1 MRRVLLPLLF
11 LSTLLTAESRWTIR
25 VVDPD
30 GRPISGARVVVHTYT
45 KEIHYPGPDYLTDF
59 TDSNGEVHV
68 PAGSDVQHAE
78 IYAVGF
84 KAAEPLCDTCSQ
96 PQEITTYRLKLAP
109 KSDEVQVTAT
119 GTEITGTDSGTVPFA
134 LDLNAIEAM
143 QPTAVSEA
151 IRFLPG
157 AVVNNQGRRGG
168 LASLFVRG
176 GESRYNKF
184 IVDGVTVNDV
194 GGTFDFGVVPTQ
206 EFERIEFVRG
216 AESAL
221 YGTDAMTS
229 TLQTFSQTGSTRV
242 PELRFGAD
250 GGTFG
255 TAHGYAALSGVIRKF
270 DYNVFGDQSNSEGQ
284 GVNDEY
290 SNSSQG
296 ANLGYSFSSRLAA
309 RLRVRHSNNRSGI
322 QSFWGYQGQ
331 LPLPQD
337 IDQFAR
343 QNNFLASA
351 EITATHGRFQHRFS
365 GQEYHHVRLNN
376 DSVADRGCSFPIFD
390 CGFND
395 NFNMNRAAFE
405 YRGEWDGVLLPV
417 LGARAVYGY
426 RFEDEN
432 GFVNQDFSG
441 FIINSHGLR
450 RNHELFGEAIF
461 NTERASVILG
471 GRFVH
476 NESFG
481 DKGLPRVAASY
492 RLLGEHGS
500 LTGTTLR
507 FAYGRG
513 FKEPR
518 LEESFGAVGAFGL
531 VTLPNPK
538 LGPEENRSIETGFT
552 QGLFHQRVS
561 LSATYFNNKFS
572 KLIIFNTDP
581 VTFVSQYI
589 NIGNALAHGAEFE
602 LHSRITDRVSLDSSY
617 TYTST
622 QVLESDASNPVFN
635 PGAPLL
641 RRPKHAGQLLLNYVG
656 KKWGGNLGGSFIGR
670 RPDSDFFVL
679 PIPITSVA
687 GYARFDLGG
696 WYAVN
701 KRVTAYANIENLLNQ
716 RYQEV
721 AGYPALKANFR
732 AGLRFRIGGE

>member
-1 MRRVLLPLLF
+1 MRRVLSFFSLLVF
-11 LSTLLTAESRWTIR
+11 LASAFAANDVRVR
-25 VVDPD
+25 VVAPD
-30 GRPISGARVVVHTYT
+30 GTAVAGARV
-45 KEIHYPGPDYLTDF
+45 
-59 TDSNGEVHV
+59 SS
-68 PAGSDVQHAE
+68 GSDVRYTSPEGEVTLRAADVSSIE
-78 IYAVGF
+78 VLAKGF
-84 KAAEPLCDTCSQ
+84 KEVRNCNSCTNESGVTVVKLHLAE
-96 PQEITTYRLKLAP
+96 R
-109 KSDEVQVTAT
+109 SDVVQVTAT
-119 GTEITGTDSGTVPFA
+119 QSEVPGSLTGIVPFTIDHGV
-134 LDLNAIEAM
+134 LEAQ
-143 QPTAVSEA
+143 QPTALSES
-151 IRFLPG
+151 IRFFPG

-176 GESRYNKF
+176 GESRFNKV

-206 EFERIEFVRG
+206 EFDRVEFVRG

-229 TLQTFSQTGSTRV
+229 TLQTFSRTGTTEL

-250 GGTFG
+250 GGTFA
-255 TAHGYAALSGVIRKF
+255 TAHGYASLAGAYKRF
-270 DYNVFGDQSNSEGQ
+270 DYNVFGDQFNTEGQ

-296 ANLGYSFSSRLAA
+296 ANLGYTFSSHVAA
-309 RLRVRHSNNRSGI
+309 RLRVRHSNNRTGV
-322 QSFWGYQGQ
+322 QSFWDYEGQ
-331 LPLPQD
+331 TPLPPDQ
-337 IDQFAR
+337 DQFAR
-343 QNNFLASA
+343 QNNFLSSFEVSA
-351 EITATHGRFQHRFS
+351 NYGRFENRFS
-365 GQEYHHVRLNN
+365 GQEYHHVRLNR
-376 DSVADRGCSFPIFD
+376 DDVADRGCSFPIFD

-395 NFNMNRAAFE
+395 KFNMNRAAFE
-405 YRGEWDGVLLPV
+405 YRGGVSANTW
-417 LGARAVYGY
+417 ARAVYGY

-450 RNHELFGEAIF
+450 RNHELFGEGILMRG
-461 NTERASVILG
+461 RASLIVG
-471 GRFVH
+471 GRYVH

-481 DKGLPRVAASY
+481 DKALPRVAATYEIFKGNELFS
-492 RLLGEHGS
+492 
-500 LTGTTLR
+500 GTRLR

-531 VTLPNPK
+531 VTLPNPNLK
-538 LGPEENRSIETGFT
+538 PEENRSIETGFT
-552 QGLFHQRVS
+552 QGLFNQRLS
-561 LSATYFNNKFS
+561 LSATYFNNEFTR
-572 KLIIFNTDP
+572 LIAFNTDP
-581 VTFVSQYI
+581 VTFISQYI
-589 NIGNALAHGAEFE
+589 NLGKSIAHGAELE
-602 LHSRITDRVSLDSSY
+602 LHSRITNRISLDSSY

-622 QVLESDASNPVFN
+622 QVLESNATDPLFA

-641 RRPKHAGQLLLNYVG
+641 RRPKHSGQLLLNYVG
-656 KKWGGNLGGSFIGR
+656 SKWGGNLGGTFVGR

-679 PIPITSVA
+679 PAPITSVA

-701 KRVTAYANIENLLNQ
+701 KHVTAYANVENMFNK

>member
-1 MRRVLLPLLF
+1 MRRVLLPLILF
-11 LSTLLTAESRWTIR
+11 LFSHLTLAEQFLITSVHVT
-25 VVDPD
+25 DPD
-30 GRPISGARVVVHTYT
+30 SAPIANARVSFVCENELAEVRT
-45 KEIHYPGPDYLTDF
+45 TDAR
-59 TDSNGEVHV
+59 GKVE
-68 PAGSDVQHAE
+68 
-78 IYAVGF
+78 F
-84 KAAEPLCDTCSQ
+84 KARGNECVVEVLASGFDRFQAKWDEYSPLEVQ
-96 PQEITTYRLKLAP
+96 LRLAP
-109 KSDEVQVTAT
+109 RNETVQVTAS
-119 GTEITGTDSGTVPFA
+119 GSELPGTDTGTVPSS
-134 LDLNAIEAM
+134 LDSKTIELL

-206 EFERIEFVRG
+206 EFDRIEFVRG

-229 TLQTFSQTGSTRV
+229 TLQTFSRTGSTRV
-242 PELRFGAD
+242 PELRFGGD

-255 TAHGYAALSGVIRKF
+255 TAHGYASLAGAIKKF
-270 DYNVFGDQSNSEGQ
+270 DYNLFGDQFNSEGQ
-284 GVNDEY
+284 GMNDEY
-290 SNSSQG
+290 SNASQG
-296 ANLGYSFSSRLAA
+296 ANIGYSLTSQIAA
-309 RLRVRHSNNRSGI
+309 RLRVRHSNNRSGV
-322 QSFWGYQGQ
+322 QSFWDYDGQ
-331 LPLPQD
+331 PPLPQD

-351 EITATHGRFQHRFS
+351 EVTATHGRFQHRFS
-365 GQEYHHVRLNN
+365 GQEYHHVRLNV
-376 DSVADRGCSFPIFD
+376 DAVADRGCSFPIFD

-395 NFNMNRAAFE
+395 KFNMNRAAFE
-405 YRGEWDGVLLPV
+405 YRGEFTPTAWG
-417 LGARAVYGY
+417 RTVYGY

-450 RNHELFGEAIF
+450 RNHDLFGEGIF
-461 NTERASVILG
+461 THRRASLIVG

-481 DKGLPRVAASY
+481 DRGLPRVAASF
-492 RLLGEHGS
+492 RVLDEIGP

-507 FAYGRG
+507 FAYGKG

-531 VTLPNPK
+531 VTLANPDLK
-538 LGPEENRSIETGFT
+538 PEENRSIETGFT
-552 QGLFHQRVS
+552 QGIGRRASF
-561 LSATYFNNKFS
+561 SATYFNNEFT
-572 KLIIFNTDP
+572 KLIAFSTDP
-581 VTFVSQYI
+581 ITFVSQYI
-589 NIGNALAHGAEFE
+589 NLGKSIAHGAELE
-602 LHSRITDRVSLDSSY
+602 LHARVTERISFDTSY
-617 TYTST
+617 TYTAT
-622 QVLESDASNPVFN
+622 QVLESSSTSPLFA

-656 KKWGGNLGGSFIGR
+656 KKWGGNLGGTFIGR

-679 PIPITSVA
+679 PVPITSVA

-701 KRVTAYANIENLLNQ
+701 KYVTAYANVENMFNQ

>member
-1 MRRVLLPLLF
+1 MRRVLLPLL
-11 LSTLLTAESRWTIR
+11 LLCTAFAVDTT
-25 VVDPD
+25 VVITGPD
-30 GRPISGARVVVHTYT
+30 GKPVEGARVTLDGLTKYTPSSGQVVF
-45 KEIHYPGPDYLTDF
+45 KNNDAFDA
-59 TDSNGEVHV
+59 EV
-68 PAGSDVQHAE
+68 
-78 IYAVGF
+78 
-84 KAAEPLCDTCSQ
+84 
-96 PQEITTYRLKLAP
+96 LAP
-109 KSDEVQVTAT
+109 GFAPHRVQVMEDAPQGVKLTPPATINIRLELAPLNSAVQVTAAASELS
-119 GTEITGTDSGTVPFA
+119 GDQSGTVPATLTSQSIA
-134 LDLNAIEAM
+134 LL

-157 AVVNNQGRRGG
+157 VVVNSQGRRGG

-206 EFERIEFVRG
+206 EFDRIEFVRG

-255 TAHGYAALSGVIRKF
+255 TAHGYASLGGMIRKF
-270 DYNVFGDQSNSEGQ
+270 DYNLFGDQFNTQGQ
-284 GVNDEY
+284 GVNDQY
-290 SNSSQG
+290 SNASQG
-296 ANLGYSFSSRLAA
+296 ANLGYAFSDHIAA

-322 QSFWGYQGQ
+322 QSFWDYAGQ
-331 LPLPQD
+331 TPLPQD
-337 IDQFAR
+337 ADQFAR
-343 QNNFLASA
+343 QNNFLSSFEVSA
-351 EITATHGRFQHRFS
+351 NYGRFESRFS
-365 GQEYHHVRLNN
+365 AQEYRHVRLNN

-395 NFNMNRAAFE
+395 KFNMNRAAFE
-405 YRGEWDGVLLPV
+405 YRGEFTPAAWG
-417 LGARAVYGY
+417 RAVYGY

-450 RNHELFGEAIF
+450 RNHELFGEGIF
-461 NTERASVILG
+461 TKGRASLILG

-492 RLLGEHGS
+492 RVLDDIGPLS
-500 LTGTTLR
+500 GTTLR
-507 FAYGRG
+507 FAYGQG

-531 VTLPNPK
+531 VTLPNANLK
-538 LGPEENRSIETGFT
+538 PEENRSIETGIT

-561 LSATYFNNKFS
+561 LSATYFHNEFT
-572 KLIIFNTDP
+572 KLIAFNTDP
-581 VTFVSQYI
+581 ITFVSQYI
-589 NIGNALAHGAEFE
+589 NVGKSLAHGAEFE
-602 LHSRITDRVSLDSSY
+602 LHSRITNRVSLDSSY

-622 QVLESDASNPVFN
+622 QVLESTATDPLFA

-656 KKWGGNLGGSFIGR
+656 SKWGGNLGGSFIGK

-679 PIPITSVA
+679 PVPIASVA

-701 KRVTAYANIENLLNQ
+701 KHVTAYANIENLFNK

>member
-1 MRRVLLPLLF
+1 MRRVLLPLFSLL
-11 LSTLLTAESRWTIR
+11 LSTFVLAEQYLITSIH

-30 GRPISGARVVVHTYT
+30 SSPVANARVSFTCNNNLAEVRM
-45 KEIHYPGPDYLTDF
+45 TDAK
-59 TDSNGEVHV
+59 GKVE
-68 PAGSDVQHAE
+68 
-78 IYAVGF
+78 F
-84 KAAEPLCDTCSQ
+84 KARGNECMV
-96 PQEITTYRLKLAP
+96 EVLAP
-109 KSDEVQVTAT
+109 GFDKFQAKWDEVAPLEVRLRLAPRNETVQVTASGSALP
-119 GTEITGTDSGTVPFA
+119 GTETGTVPSSI
-134 LDLNAIEAM
+134 DSKTIELL
-143 QPTAVSEA
+143 QPTAISEA

-206 EFERIEFVRG
+206 EFDRIEFVRG

-229 TLQTFSQTGSTRV
+229 TLQTFSRTGSTEI
-242 PELRFGAD
+242 PDLLFGAD

-255 TAHGYAALSGVIRKF
+255 TAHGYASLSGAIRKF
-270 DYNVFGDQSNSEGQ
+270 DYNLFGDQFNSQGQ

-296 ANLGYSFSSRLAA
+296 ANLGYSFTNQLAA
-309 RLRVRHSNNRSGI
+309 RLRVRHSNNRSGV
-322 QSFWGYQGQ
+322 QSFWDYQGQ
-331 LPLPQD
+331 PPLPQD

-376 DSVADRGCSFPIFD
+376 DSVEDRGCNFPIFD

-395 NFNMNRAAFE
+395 KFNMNRAAFE
-405 YRGEWDGVLLPV
+405 YRGEFTPV
-417 LGARAVYGY
+417 VWGRAVYGY

-450 RNHELFGEAIF
+450 RNHELFGEGIF
-461 NTERASVILG
+461 TAGRASLILG

-492 RLLGEHGS
+492 RVLGDHGPLS
-500 LTGTTLR
+500 GTTLR
-507 FAYGRG
+507 VAYGKG

-531 VTLPNPK
+531 ITLPNPK

-552 QGLFHQRVS
+552 QGLFGQRVS

-589 NIGNALAHGAEFE
+589 NIGNALAHGTEFE

-622 QVLESDASNPVFN
+622 QVLESDATNPVFV

-656 KKWGGNLGGSFIGR
+656 KKWGSNLGGTFIGR

-679 PIPITSVA
+679 PVPITSVA

-701 KRVTAYANIENLLNQ
+701 KYVTAYANVENMFNK